1 MFNTNAQFYI
11 DYNVSLINGK
21 ISIYGYYD
29 TNYLKKIFPYGFY
42 RNSLNNVTLNPSL
55 SSSFETTF
63 LNKKEYMFDDQTI
76 KNNFYPFNDIF
87 NIHLLSGTTTTTINR
102 EVPMEMVDNDVSPV
116 LLDNETIALKI
127 QQIYNTNLTLNNDF
141 FTFANQS
148 QYLTSDIK
156 NKLETLL
163 NQIPRTINLKP
174 ITNFIESLLI
184 LHAKDIAV

>member
-87 NIHLLSGTTTTTINR
+87 NIHLLSGTTTINR